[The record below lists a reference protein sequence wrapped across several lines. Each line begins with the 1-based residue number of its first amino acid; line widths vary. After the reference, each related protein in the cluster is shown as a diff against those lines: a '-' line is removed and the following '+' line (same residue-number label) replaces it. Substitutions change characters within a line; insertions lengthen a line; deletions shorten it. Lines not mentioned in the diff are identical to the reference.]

1 MCVLL
6 NKIKPVQGY
15 IPGGPA
21 GSTCPVPPLPT
32 DHVSSHLVIQRE
44 LAESRNVLGP
54 LNEHQQL
61 LLHGLAH
68 ICDAGDLFRPN
79 VSVDPGD
86 GGGDLGEEKENA
98 EDGQALLQSL
108 SSAQSALP
116 PDSFQVC
123 KRGDGLQMPSRL
135 RRKLRGRWRA
145 ERMLKKSAMREEAS
159 PQAFTCCPIPN
170 VSFLEPQG
178 DSRPYRRSR
187 AKIIILI

>member
-54 LNEHQQL
+54 LNKHQQL

-116 PDSFQVC
+116 PPIV
-123 KRGDGLQMPSRL
+123 SR
-135 RRKLRGRWRA
+135 
-145 ERMLKKSAMREEAS
+145 SAKGEMDYRCLLGSGGSSEAGGE
-159 PQAFTCCPIPN
+159 QKGC
-170 VSFLEPQG
+170 
-178 DSRPYRRSR
+178 
-187 AKIIILI
+187 